1 MEKRIIR
8 TNKRK
13 KKKGR
18 KIKDRIRRTRKEG
31 YIRKWKIHE
40 KGKKKKNI
48 IKKYEKNKK
57 KN

>member
-31 YIRKWKIHE
+31 YIRKWKIYENE
-40 KGKKKKNI
+40 KKNKKKNI
-48 IKKYEKNKK
+48 IKK
-57 KN
+57 

>member
-13 KKKGR
+13 KKKER

-31 YIRKWKIHE
+31 YIRKWKIYENE
-40 KGKKKKNI
+40 KKTKRRTKLKK
-48 IKKYEKNKK
+48 
-57 KN
+57 

>member
-18 KIKDRIRRTRKEG
+18 KIKNRIRRTRKEG
-31 YIRKWKIHE
+31 YIRK
-40 KGKKKKNI
+40 
-48 IKKYEKNKK
+48 
-57 KN
+57 